1 MVGGDENHWHILIN
15 QRNRAML
22 HLCCRIALSM
32 DITDFLKFQSSL
44 KSYRI
49 VEATTHI
56 KSIAGIGQSARNVFC
71 QSILLQ
77 HLLHLLWYER
87 QLCNVFLKLHLGNA
101 AQFMT
106 QSQGKEGKNHHLT
119 GKRLG

>member
-1 MVGGDENHWHILIN
+1 MSNLETGDKDYFLITA
-15 QRNRAML
+15 R
-22 HLCCRIALSM
+22 
-32 DITDFLKFQSSL
+32 
-44 KSYRI
+44 
-49 VEATTHI
+49 
-56 KSIAGIGQSARNVFC
+56 SARNVFC